1 MKNIT
6 TSKGGGFLSLIK
18 KIVNYRLSTIYKKK
32 HTAFMKNHPKWNFEE
47 FTTFLLLYASNADL
61 ELSINEEEEMKKRL
75 DLDKYEKIKQEFD
88 ASSDYKIIQIILS
101 YKGIYFPTLDRTKEL
116 LNLIKKQF
124 FADGDFSTLEKNT
137 YRILQKLL

>member
-1 MKNIT
+1 
-6 TSKGGGFLSLIK
+6 
-18 KIVNYRLSTIYKKK
+18 
-32 HTAFMKNHPKWNFEE
+32 MKNHPKWNFEE